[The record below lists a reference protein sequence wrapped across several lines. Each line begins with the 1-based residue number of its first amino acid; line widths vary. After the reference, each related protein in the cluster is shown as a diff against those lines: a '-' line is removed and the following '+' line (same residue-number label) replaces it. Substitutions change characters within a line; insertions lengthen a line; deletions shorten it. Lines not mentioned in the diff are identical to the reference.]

1 MFLVR
6 LLRDLA
12 GVVLVVGFV
21 FFVLREGRS
30 LHAPDPLSERWVTDG
45 CLPSLTVEQSGIHLR
60 VSGDGL
66 SLRGDRTADGAVH
79 LAGTACGSTARLEG
93 TWSPAQLRGTFVAAG
108 CGCTSV
114 SALPEKAP

>member
-1 MFLVR
+1 MFLLR

-30 LHAPDPLSERWVTDG
+30 LHAPDLLAERWVTDG
-45 CLPSLTVEQSGIHLR
+45 CLPSLTVEQSGVHLR
-60 VSGDGL
+60 VNGDGL
-66 SLRGDRTADGAVH
+66 SLRGDRTADGVVH
-79 LAGTACGSTARLEG
+79 LAGTACGNTASFEG
-93 TWSPAQLRGTFVAAG
+93 TWSTAQLRATLVAEG

-114 SALPEKAP
+114 SAEPEKTP